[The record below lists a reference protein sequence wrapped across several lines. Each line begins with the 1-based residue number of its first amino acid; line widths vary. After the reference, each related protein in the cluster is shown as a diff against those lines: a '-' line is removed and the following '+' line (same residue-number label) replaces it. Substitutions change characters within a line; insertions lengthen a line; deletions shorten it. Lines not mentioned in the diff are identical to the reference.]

1 MIKNRIPFIAIIAFL
16 LWGCKKENAAPVI
29 TITSPT
35 QSQTFTKGATVNV
48 MGTAADDK
56 ALHEAAVIVTNSWGD
71 TVLSEYPTVHSQPSF
86 DFNYSFQAVD
96 SGMHHVTVV
105 FADHD
110 NAETYEEVM
119 FTVN

>member
-1 MIKNRIPFIAIIAFL
+1 MIKNRIAFIAIIAFL

-35 QSQTFTKGATVNV
+35 QSQTFAKGATVNV
-48 MGTAADDK
+48 TGIATDDK
-56 ALHEAAVIVTNSWGD
+56 ALHEAAVIVTNSAGD
-71 TVLSEYPTVHSQPSF
+71 TVLGEYPTVHSQPSF
-86 DFNYSFQAVD
+86 DFSYSFQAVD
-96 SGMHHVTVV
+96 SGMHHVNLV

-110 NAETYEEVM
+110 NAETEEEVM